1 MGDLLLSD
9 QRLIQLNDI
18 LVHQVRHDLSDG
30 LLVDIVDHDLVLLLA
45 RPLPERGA
53 L

>member
-1 MGDLLLSD
+1 MGDLLLRN

-18 LVHQVRHDLSDG
+18 LVHQVRYDLSDG
-30 LLVDIVDHDLVLLLA
+30 LLVNIVDHDLVLLLA

>member
-1 MGDLLLSD
+1 MGDLLLRD
-9 QRLIQLNDI
+9 QRLIQLDDI
-18 LVHQVRHDLSDG
+18 LVHQVRDYLSDG
-30 LLVDIVDHDLVLLLA
+30 LLVDIMDHDLVLLLA